1 VKKFNYKAK
10 NKEGKTVKGAIEA
23 IDEKQAAVI
32 LRGKGLVLFSLK
44 LTRVD
49 VFKTVSSKLLHRIG
63 LGEVTTFTRQLS
75 TMITAG
81 LTVADALR
89 ILKEQ
94 SSQSLTAV
102 IDDVLRE
109 VEGGSTLA
117 AALEK
122 HHEIFNDVYVALVR
136 AGEAAGVLDE
146 VLNRLAENLE
156 KQKEFKSKVKGAMI
170 YPMVIVV
177 GMVIVGTIMMIF
189 VIPKLL
195 SLYQEFGTELPLPT
209 KILISI
215 SDLATRFWWITLIIV
230 GVAIFSFRSFQ
241 KTPLG
246 KKKIDQLKLQLPI
259 FGGLQ
264 KMTIL
269 TEVTRTLGLLVS
281 TGISIIDGL
290 NIVARAANNLVYLE
304 ELQFA
309 AKQVERGLPLGGTLA
324 EFEEFPPVVPHMI
337 SVGEETGKL
346 DEVLTKL
353 SHYFESE
360 SEEMVKGL
368 TTAIEPLIMV
378 VLGLGVGFLII
389 SVILPIYN
397 LTTSF

>member
-1 VKKFNYKAK
+1 
-10 NKEGKTVKGAIEA
+10 
-23 IDEKQAAVI
+23 
-32 LRGKGLVLFSLK
+32 
-44 LTRVD
+44 
-49 VFKTVSSKLLHRIG
+49 
-63 LGEVTTFTRQLS
+63 
-75 TMITAG
+75 
-81 LTVADALR
+81 
-89 ILKEQ
+89 
-94 SSQSLTAV
+94 
-102 IDDVLRE
+102 
-109 VEGGSTLA
+109 
-117 AALEK
+117 
-122 HHEIFNDVYVALVR
+122 
-136 AGEAAGVLDE
+136 
-146 VLNRLAENLE
+146 LE
-156 KQKEFKSKVKGAMI
+156 KQKEFRNKVKGAMI

-177 GMVIVGTIMMIF
+177 GMLVVGTIMMIF

-195 SLYQEFGTELPLPT
+195 GMYQEFQAELPLPT
-209 KILISI
+209 KILISF
-215 SDLATRFWWITLIIV
+215 SDLATRFWWIALIGG

-246 KKKIDQLKLQLPI
+246 QKKIDQLKLQLPI
-259 FGGLQ
+259 YGNLQ

-290 NIVARAANNLVYLE
+290 NIVARAANNSIYLE

-309 AKQVERGLPLGGTLA
+309 AKQVEKGLPLGGTLA
-324 EFEEFPPVVPHMI
+324 EFEEFPAVVPHMV

-353 SHYFESE
+353 SRYFESE
-360 SEEMVKGL
+360 SEQMVKGL

-389 SVILPIYN
+389 AVILPIYN

>member
-1 VKKFNYKAK
+1 VRKYHYKAK

-23 IDEKQAAVI
+23 TDEKQAALV
-32 LRGKGLVLFSLK
+32 LRGKSLVLFSLQPTK
-44 LTRVD
+44 KD
-49 VFKTVSSKLLHRIG
+49 LLKMFSTKFVHRIG
-63 LGEVTTFTRQLS
+63 SGEVATFTRQLS

-94 SSQSLTAV
+94 SSPSLFSV

-122 HHEIFNDVYVALVR
+122 HREVFNEVYVALVR

-146 VLNRLAENLE
+146 ILNRLAENLE
-156 KQKEFKSKVKGAMI
+156 KQKEFRSKVKGAMI

-177 GMVIVGTIMMIF
+177 GMGIVGTIMMIF

-195 SLYQEFGTELPLPT
+195 GLYQEFGTELPLPT

-215 SDLATRFWWITLIIV
+215 SDLATRFWWMTLIGI
-230 GVAIFSFRSFQ
+230 GVAVFSLRSFQ

-246 KKKIDQLKLQLPI
+246 RKKIDQFKLQLPI
-259 FGGLQ
+259 FGNLQ

-290 NIVARAANNLVYLE
+290 NIVARAANNSIYLE

-309 AKQVERGLPLGGTLA
+309 AKQVEKGLPLGGTLA
-324 EFEEFPPVVPHMI
+324 EFEEFPPVVPHMV

-353 SHYFESE
+353 SVYFESE
-360 SEEMVKGL
+360 SEQMVKGL

-397 LTTSF
+397 LTTAF

>member
-1 VKKFNYKAK
+1 MRKYNYKAK

-23 IDEKQAAVI
+23 TDEKQAALV
-32 LRGKGLVLFSLK
+32 LRGKSLVLFSLQPTK
-44 LTRVD
+44 KDFLKMFSTKFV
-49 VFKTVSSKLLHRIG
+49 HRIG

-94 SSQSLTAV
+94 SSPSLASV
-102 IDDVLRE
+102 IDDILRE
-109 VEGGSTLA
+109 VEGGSTFA
-117 AALEK
+117 AALGK
-122 HHEIFNDVYVALVR
+122 HHEVFNEVYVGLVR

-177 GMVIVGTIMMIF
+177 GMGIVGTIMMIF

-195 SLYQEFGTELPLPT
+195 GMYQEFQAELPLPT

-215 SDLATRFWWITLIIV
+215 SDLATQYWWITLIGIA
-230 GVAIFSFRSFQ
+230 VAIFSLRSFQ

-246 KKKIDQLKLQLPI
+246 KKKIDQLKLQIPV

-264 KMTIL
+264 KMAIL

-290 NIVARAANNLVYLE
+290 NIVARAANNSVYLE

-309 AKQVERGLPLGGTLA
+309 AKQVEKGLPLGKTLA
-324 EFEEFPPVVPHMI
+324 EFEEFPPVVPHMV

-346 DEVLTKL
+346 DEVLVKL
-353 SHYFESE
+353 SVYFESE

-389 SVILPIYN
+389 AVILPIYN

>member
-1 VKKFNYKAK
+1 VRKYNYKAK

-23 IDEKQAAVI
+23 SDEKQAALV
-32 LRGKGLVLFSLK
+32 LRGKGLALIFLQ
-44 LTRVD
+44 LTRRD
-49 VFKTVSSKLLHRIG
+49 VFKMVSAKLIHRIG
-63 LGEVTTFTRQLS
+63 SGEVATFTRQLS

-94 SSQSLTAV
+94 SSQSLTSV

-122 HHEIFNDVYVALVR
+122 HHEVFNDVYVALVR

-156 KQKEFKSKVKGAMI
+156 KQKEFRSKVKGAMI

-195 SLYQEFGTELPLPT
+195 GMYEEFQADLPLPT
-209 KILISI
+209 KILISF
-215 SDLATRFWWITLIIV
+215 SDLATQFWWIALIGLGV
-230 GVAIFSFRSFQ
+230 GIFSLRSFQ

-246 KKKIDQLKLQLPI
+246 QRKIDQLKLQLPI
-259 FGGLQ
+259 YGNLQ
-264 KMTIL
+264 KMMIL
-269 TEVTRTLGLLVS
+269 TEITRTLGLLVS

-290 NIVARAANNLVYLE
+290 NIVARAANNKIFEE

-360 SEEMVKGL
+360 SGEMVKGL

-389 SVILPIYN
+389 AVILPIYN
-397 LTTSF
+397 LTTAF

>member
-1 VKKFNYKAK
+1 
-10 NKEGKTVKGAIEA
+10 
-23 IDEKQAAVI
+23 
-32 LRGKGLVLFSLK
+32 L
-44 LTRVD
+44 
-49 VFKTVSSKLLHRIG
+49 
-63 LGEVTTFTRQLS
+63 
-75 TMITAG
+75 IT
-81 LTVADALR
+81 
-89 ILKEQ
+89 
-94 SSQSLTAV
+94 
-102 IDDVLRE
+102 
-109 VEGGSTLA
+109 
-117 AALEK
+117 
-122 HHEIFNDVYVALVR
+122 
-136 AGEAAGVLDE
+136 
-146 VLNRLAENLE
+146 
-156 KQKEFKSKVKGAMI
+156 
-170 YPMVIVV
+170 
-177 GMVIVGTIMMIF
+177 
-189 VIPKLL
+189 
-195 SLYQEFGTELPLPT
+195 
-209 KILISI
+209 I
-215 SDLATRFWWITLIIV
+215 SDLATRFWCIVLIGGGV
-230 GVAIFSFRSFQ
+230 GIFSLRSFQ

-246 KKKIDQLKLQLPI
+246 QKKIDQFKLQLPI
-259 FGGLQ
+259 YGNLQ

-290 NIVARAANNLVYLE
+290 NIVARAANNTIYLE

-309 AKQVERGLPLGGTLA
+309 AKQVEKGLPLGGTLA

-389 SVILPIYN
+389 AVILPIYN